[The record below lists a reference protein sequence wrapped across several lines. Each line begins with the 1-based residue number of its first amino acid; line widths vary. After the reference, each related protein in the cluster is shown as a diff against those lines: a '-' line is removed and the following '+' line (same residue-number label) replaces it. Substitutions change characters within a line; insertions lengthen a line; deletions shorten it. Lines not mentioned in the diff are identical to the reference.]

1 MRSVLDV
8 VLLVPVTVLTVLLFA
23 AVIRRLLGV
32 RPGPVRTL
40 LAAVLALLVAGPL
53 MNRLLPSPEDADTT
67 TAVLYFVLAV
77 CCASL
82 LAMVVLVIAEVVV
95 PDGSLPG
102 PVELW
107 RGWRARAVRSRR
119 YVQVLRI
126 ALRHGLGRFLRGR
139 RHRGV
144 ASSAARR
151 DLARSVRRA
160 MDDGGVTF
168 VKLGQQLSTR
178 RDLVP
183 VEFAEELS
191 RLQDQA
197 APVPWPEIR
206 AVLTAE
212 LGRPPE
218 EVFARVEEIPLAAAS
233 VAQVHAARLRD
244 GTDVVVKVQRPGI
257 AAVVERDLDIVRHLA
272 RVLETRTGWGRAM
285 GAVQLA
291 DGFADALREEL
302 DFTTERDNLRAMA
315 AALAA
320 SPARGVRVP
329 VPDPVL
335 STGRVLVMERL
346 TGTPL
351 GAAGRTVTAA
361 GTEQRRALAA
371 ALLRTVFDQ
380 VLEHGLFHVDLH
392 PGNVLLL
399 EDGTLGLLDLGSVGR
414 IDGTTRLAFARLLAA
429 VGSGDSSTAGDAL
442 LELVD
447 RPDEID
453 ERALER
459 ALGGLI
465 VRYAAPGATM
475 GAEVFAALFRLVT
488 AYRLAIP
495 PQVAALF
502 RTFATLEGTLTILDP
517 AFDLVGATRE
527 TARSR
532 LTSALTPERLRRSA
546 EEEVVALLP
555 ILRRLPRRLDRIAD
569 AVEHGRLSVDVR
581 LLADSRDRRWI
592 TGIVHQ
598 ALVTVIGATAG
609 VMAVLLLGTDGG
621 PRVTDAVRLFPVLG
635 YALLIVSIVLVL
647 RVLVAVFRHEQ
658 R

>member
-1 MRSVLDV
+1 MGPVLDV
-8 VLLVPVTVLTVLLFA
+8 VLLAVATVLTVLLFA

-40 LAAVLALLVAGPL
+40 LAAVLALLVVGPL
-53 MNRLLPSPEDADTT
+53 LKRLVPSPEETDTT
-67 TAVLYFVLAV
+67 TAVLYLLLTIA
-77 CCASL
+77 CASL

-102 PVELW
+102 PIELW
-107 RGWRARAVRSRR
+107 RGSRARAVRTRR
-119 YVQVLRI
+119 YTQVLRI

-139 RHRGV
+139 RHLGV
-144 ASSAARR
+144 ASSSSRR
-151 DLARSVRRA
+151 DLARSLRRA
-160 MDDGGVTF
+160 LDDGGVTF

-178 RDLVP
+178 RDLVAA
-183 VEFAEELS
+183 EFAEELS

-197 APVPWPEIR
+197 APVPWPQIR

-212 LGRPPE
+212 FGRPLDD
-218 EVFARVEEIPLAAAS
+218 VLAWVEETPLAAAS
-233 VAQVHAARLRD
+233 VAQVHAARLED

-257 AAVVERDLDIVRHLA
+257 EAVVERDLDILRHLA
-272 RVLETRTGWGRAM
+272 RMLEERTGWGRSM
-285 GAVQLA
+285 GLSTLA
-291 DGFADALREEL
+291 AGFAESLREEL

-315 AALAA
+315 AALAT
-320 SPARGVRVP
+320 SPERGVRVP
-329 VPDPVL
+329 APHQDL
-335 STGRVLVMERL
+335 TTRRVLVMQRL

-351 GAAGRTVTAA
+351 GAAGPGLTAL
-361 GTEQRRALAA
+361 GPDRRRALAD
-371 ALLRTVFDQ
+371 ALLTTVFDQ
-380 VLEHGLFHVDLH
+380 VLQHGLFHVDLH

-414 IDGTTRLAFARLLAA
+414 IDATTRLAFARLLGA
-429 VGSGDSSTAGDAL
+429 VGTQDSVAAGDAL

-447 RPDEID
+447 RPEEID

-459 ALGGLI
+459 ALGALI

-488 AYRLAIP
+488 EHRLAVP

-502 RTFATLEGTLTILDP
+502 RTFATLEGTLALLDP
-517 AFDLVGATRE
+517 GFDLVGAARE

-532 LTSALTPERLRRSA
+532 LASALTPERLRATA

-555 ILRRLPRRLDRIAD
+555 ILRRLPRRLDRVAD
-569 AVEHGRLSVDVR
+569 AVEHGRLGVNVR
-581 LLADSRDRRWI
+581 LFADSRDRRWI
-592 TGIVHQ
+592 TGLVHQ
-598 ALVTVIGATAG
+598 VLLTVIGATAG
-609 VMAVLLLGTDGG
+609 VMAVLLLDTRDG
-621 PRVTDAVRLFPVLG
+621 PLVTESVRLFPVLG
-635 YALLIVSIVLVL
+635 YALLIVSVVLVL
-647 RVLVAVFRHEQ
+647 RVLVSVFRQEQ

>member
-1 MRSVLDV
+1 VTTFLDA
-8 VLLVPVTVLTVLLFA
+8 LLLISSTVLTVLVFG

-40 LAAVLALLVAGPL
+40 LAAVLALLVAGPML
-53 MNRLLPSPEDADTT
+53 QAFLPAPEEADTT
-67 TAVLYFVLAV
+67 TAVLFFILAV

-82 LAMVVLVIAEVVV
+82 LAMAVLVIAEVVV

-102 PVELW
+102 PIELW
-107 RGWRARAVRSRR
+107 RGWRARVVRTRR

-139 RHRGV
+139 RHLGV

-206 AVLTAE
+206 VVLTAE
-212 LGRPPE
+212 FGRPVE
-218 EVFARVEEIPLAAAS
+218 EVFAWVEEAPLAAAS
-233 VAQVHAARLRD
+233 VAQVHAARLPD

-257 AAVVERDLDIVRHLA
+257 AAVVERDLDILRHLA
-272 RVLETRTGWGRAM
+272 RLLESRTDWGRSM
-285 GAVQLA
+285 GVVQLA
-291 DGFADALREEL
+291 RGFSDAVREEL

-315 AALAA
+315 AAVAA
-320 SPARGVRVP
+320 SPGRGVRVR
-329 VPDPVL
+329 VPEPVL
-335 STGRVLVMERL
+335 STARVLVMERL
-346 TGTPL
+346 SGSPL
-351 GAAGRTVTAA
+351 GAAGH
-361 GTEQRRALAA
+361 ALAA
-371 ALLRTVFDQ
+371 MGMQERRELAGALLATVFDQ
-380 VLEHGLFHVDLH
+380 VLDHGLFHVDLH

-399 EDGTLGLLDLGSVGR
+399 DDGTLGLLDLGSVGR
-414 IDGTTRLAFARLLAA
+414 IDGTTRLAFARLLGA
-429 VGSGDSSTAGDAL
+429 VGSGDSLTAGDAL

-447 RPDEID
+447 RPEEID

-475 GAEVFAALFRLVT
+475 GADVFAALFRLVT
-488 AYRLAIP
+488 AYRLSIP

-502 RTFATLEGTLTILDP
+502 RTFATLEGTLALLDP
-517 AFDLVGATRE
+517 AFDLVGSARD
-527 TARSR
+527 TARGRFAS
-532 LTSALTPERLRRSA
+532 SLTPERLRRSA
-546 EEEVVALLP
+546 EEELVALLP
-555 ILRRLPRRLDRIAD
+555 ILRRFPRRLDRIAD
-569 AVEHGRLSVDVR
+569 AAEHGRLNVNVR
-581 LLADSRDRRWI
+581 SFADTRDRRWL
-592 TGIVHQ
+592 TGLVHQ
-598 ALVTVIGATAG
+598 ALLTVIGASAG
-609 VMAVLLLGTDGG
+609 VMAALLLGTQGG
-621 PRVTDAVRLFPVLG
+621 PSLTDTIRLFPVLG
-635 YALLIVSIVLVL
+635 YALLIISAVLVL
-647 RVLVAVFRHEQ
+647 RVLVAVFRYEQ

>member
-1 MRSVLDV
+1 VTTFLDA
-8 VLLVPVTVLTVLLFA
+8 LLLISSTVLTVLVFG

-53 MNRLLPSPEDADTT
+53 LQAFLPAPEEADTT
-67 TAVLYFVLAV
+67 TAVLFFLLAV

-102 PVELW
+102 PIELW
-107 RGWRARAVRSRR
+107 RGWRARVVRTRR

-139 RHRGV
+139 RHLGV
-144 ASSAARR
+144 ASPAARR

-206 AVLTAE
+206 VVLTAE
-212 LGRPPE
+212 FGRPVE
-218 EVFARVEEIPLAAAS
+218 EVLAWVEEAPLAAAS
-233 VAQVHAARLRD
+233 VAQVHAARLPD

-257 AAVVERDLDIVRHLA
+257 AAVVERDLDILRHLA
-272 RVLETRTGWGRAM
+272 RMLESRTDWGRSM
-285 GAVQLA
+285 GVVQLA
-291 DGFADALREEL
+291 TGFSDAVREEL

-315 AALAA
+315 AAVAA
-320 SPARGVRVP
+320 SPCRGVRVR
-329 VPDPVL
+329 VPEPVL
-335 STGRVLVMERL
+335 STARALVMERL
-346 TGTPL
+346 IGRPL
-351 GAAGRTVTAA
+351 GAAGHALAA
-361 GTEQRRALAA
+361 MGMQERRALAG
-371 ALLRTVFDQ
+371 ALLATVFDQ
-380 VLEHGLFHVDLH
+380 VLDHGLFHVDLH

-399 EDGTLGLLDLGSVGR
+399 DDGTLGLLDLGSVGR
-414 IDGTTRLAFARLLAA
+414 IDGTTRLAFARLLGA
-429 VGSGDSSTAGDAL
+429 VGSGDSLTAGDAL

-447 RPDEID
+447 RPEEID

-475 GAEVFAALFRLVT
+475 GADVFAALFRLVT
-488 AYRLAIP
+488 AYRLSIP

-502 RTFATLEGTLTILDP
+502 RTFATLEGTLALLDP
-517 AFDLVGATRE
+517 AFDLVGAARE
-527 TARSR
+527 TARGRFAS
-532 LTSALTPERLRRSA
+532 SLTPERLRRSA
-546 EEEVVALLP
+546 EEELVALLP
-555 ILRRLPRRLDRIAD
+555 ILRRFPRRVDRIAD
-569 AVEHGRLSVDVR
+569 AAEHGRLTVNVR
-581 LLADSRDRRWI
+581 SFADSRDRRWL
-592 TGIVHQ
+592 TGLVHQ
-598 ALVTVIGATAG
+598 ALLTVIGASAG
-609 VMAVLLLGTDGG
+609 VMAALLLGTQGG
-621 PRVTDAVRLFPVLG
+621 PSLTDTIRLFPVLG
-635 YALLIVSIVLVL
+635 YALLIISAVLVL
-647 RVLVAVFRHEQ
+647 RVLVAVFRYEQ

>member
-1 MRSVLDV
+1 LGSVLDV
-8 VLLVPVTVLTVLLFA
+8 VLLVVITVITVLVFA

-32 RPGPVRTL
+32 RPGPIRTL
-40 LAAVLALLVAGPL
+40 LAAVLALVVVGPL
-53 MNRLLPSPEDADTT
+53 LQRFVPSPEETDTT
-67 TAVLYFVLAV
+67 TAVLYLLLAV
-77 CCASL
+77 SCASL

-107 RGWRARAVRSRR
+107 RGSRARAVRTRR
-119 YVQVLRI
+119 YAQVLRI
-126 ALRHGLGRFLRGR
+126 ALRHGLGRFLRGT
-139 RHRGV
+139 RHLGV
-144 ASSAARR
+144 ASSSSRR
-151 DLARSVRRA
+151 DLARSLRRA

-206 AVLTAE
+206 AALTAE
-212 LGRPPE
+212 FGRPVDDVLAE
-218 EVFARVEEIPLAAAS
+218 VEEAPLAAAS
-233 VAQVHAARLRD
+233 VAQVHAARLLD
-244 GTDVVVKVQRPGI
+244 GSDVVVKVQRPGI
-257 AAVVERDLDIVRHLA
+257 AAVVERDLDILRHLA
-272 RVLETRTGWGRAM
+272 RLLEERTGWGRSM
-285 GAVQLA
+285 GVASLA
-291 DGFADALREEL
+291 AGFAVALREEL

-315 AALAA
+315 AALAT
-320 SPARGVRVP
+320 SSDRRVRVP
-329 VPDPVL
+329 VPHPAL

-351 GAAGRTVTAA
+351 GAAGP
-361 GTEQRRALAA
+361 ALAA
-371 ALLRTVFDQ
+371 LEPDQRNALANSLLATVFDQ

-399 EDGTLGLLDLGSVGR
+399 RDGTLGLLDLGSVGR
-414 IDGTTRLAFARLLAA
+414 IDATTRLAFARLLGA
-429 VGSGDSSTAGDAL
+429 VGSGDSVSAGDAL

-447 RPDEID
+447 RPEEID

-488 AYRLAIP
+488 EHRLAVP

-502 RTFATLEGTLTILDP
+502 RTFATLEGTLALLDP
-517 AFDLVGATRE
+517 GFDLVGAARD

-532 LTSALTPERLRRSA
+532 FTSALTPERLRRSA

-555 ILRRLPRRLDRIAD
+555 ILRRLPRRLDRVAD
-569 AVEHGRLSVDVR
+569 AVEHGRLNVNVR
-581 LLADSRDRRWI
+581 PFADSRDRRWI
-592 TGIVHQ
+592 TGLVHQ
-598 ALVTVIGATAG
+598 TLLTVIGATAG
-609 VMAVLLLGTDGG
+609 VMAVLLLDTQGG
-621 PRVTDAVRLFPVLG
+621 PRMTDSVRLFPVFG
-635 YALLIVSIVLVL
+635 YALLIVSVVLVL
-647 RVLVAVFRHEQ
+647 RVLVAVFRQEQ

>member
-1 MRSVLDV
+1 MGSLLDV
-8 VLLVPVTVLTVLLFA
+8 LLLVPATVLTVLAFA

-53 MNRLLPSPEDADTT
+53 LERILPAPDEADTT
-67 TAVLYFVLAV
+67 TAVLSFLLAV
-77 CCASL
+77 SCASL

-107 RGWRARAVRSRR
+107 RGWRARAARSRR

-139 RHRGV
+139 RHLGL

-151 DLARSVRRA
+151 DLAGSVRRA
-160 MDDGGVTF
+160 LDDGGVTF

-183 VEFAEELS
+183 VEFAEELG

-218 EVFARVEEIPLAAAS
+218 EVFACVEEAPLAAAS

-244 GTDVVVKVQRPGI
+244 GTDVVVKVQRPGV
-257 AAVVERDLDIVRHLA
+257 AGVVDRDLDILRHLA
-272 RVLETRTGWGRAM
+272 RLLEERTGWGRSM
-285 GAVQLA
+285 GATALA
-291 DGFADALREEL
+291 AGFAVALREEL

-315 AALAA
+315 AALAT
-320 SPARGVRVP
+320 SPDRGVRVP
-329 VPDPVL
+329 VPHPDL

-351 GAAGRTVTAA
+351 GAAGPALAA
-361 GTEQRRALAA
+361 LEPERRRALAGS
-371 ALLRTVFDQ
+371 LLATVFDQ
-380 VLEHGLFHVDLH
+380 VLQHGLFHVDLH

-399 EDGTLGLLDLGSVGR
+399 PGGGLGLLDLGSVGR
-414 IDGTTRLAFARLLAA
+414 IDATTRLAFARLLGA
-429 VGSGDSSTAGDAL
+429 VGSQDSVSAGDAL

-447 RPDEID
+447 RPEEID

-488 AYRLAIP
+488 EHRLAVP

-502 RTFATLEGTLTILDP
+502 RTFATLEGTLALLDP
-517 AFDLVGATRE
+517 GFDLVGAARD

-532 LTSALTPERLRRSA
+532 FTSSLAPERLRRSA

-555 ILRRLPRRLDRIAD
+555 ILRRLPRRLDRVAD
-569 AVEHGRLSVDVR
+569 AVEHGRLNVNVR
-581 LLADSRDRRWI
+581 LFADGRDRRWI
-592 TGIVHQ
+592 TGLVHQ
-598 ALVTVIGATAG
+598 ALLTVIAATAG
-609 VMAVLLLGTDGG
+609 VMAVLLLDTAGG
-621 PRVTDAVRLFPVLG
+621 PRMTDSIRLFPVFG
-635 YALLIVSIVLVL
+635 YALLIVSVVLVL
-647 RVLVAVFRHEQ
+647 RVLVVVFRQEQ